1 MVDPLRSELRNTLVL
16 YQIVGQELLKE
27 QELLHTVALLKEQE
41 LLHTV
46 ALLKEQE
53 LRKEQ
58 ELLNRKELLKEQ
70 ALLNIAERGQPHMVP
85 VVGGLASSRD
95 LAWVLGYNI

>member
-16 YQIVGQELLKE
+16 YQIVGQE
-27 QELLHTVALLKEQE
+27 LLKEQE